1 MPSLIQQISKQH
13 PNGVHTI
20 FVVGAARGGNLQ
32 DWRKLG
38 SKRLVLT
45 EAHPE
50 LATKLARCID
60 TTRGEEVWP
69 LAITASDQE
78 QAVLHTCNNPRFSS
92 LHRPCELDSYFPH
105 LKMIGEAV
113 VSARKFGIALQQSVP
128 AKGTDNLLVLAAP
141 GQTTELIRS
150 TPPERLQAF
159 DWIIVHADAVP
170 LYEGD
175 NMEACLASL
184 KAAGFDYVQEDTDTI
199 HPERIVLLKR
209 NDTRVRIGQLEDQEK
224 QLTRDRASLIAQH
237 KMELDKATATLAER
251 EKLASDCHAQL
262 QALMQERDALSNAAA
277 QHKIELAKATAEL
290 ATQSKLAADRDVLLK
305 KVSLQN
311 QERGSRITA
320 LDKQHTELQQRQV
333 WLNEEMLKAEAEI
346 EFIKEIFLKDSAR
359 K

>member
-32 DWRKLG
+32 GWRKLG

-78 QAVLHTCNNPRFSS
+78 HAVLHICNNPRFSS

-105 LKMIGEAV
+105 LKMIGETV
-113 VSARKFGIALQQSVP
+113 VSARKFGTALQQSVP

-159 DWIIVHADAVP
+159 DWIIVHTDAVP

-184 KAAGFDYVQEDTDTI
+184 KATGFDCVQEDTDTI
-199 HPERIVLLKR
+199 HPERVVLLKR
-209 NDTRVRIGQLEDQEK
+209 NDTRVRIGQLEAALAEQKKLASDRLAQIQVLGQEC
-224 QLTRDRASLIAQH
+224 DASTKDAS
-237 KMELDKATATLAER
+237 KYRVELDKATV
-251 EKLASDCHAQL
+251 
-262 QALMQERDALSNAAA
+262 
-277 QHKIELAKATAEL
+277 ELAA
-290 ATQSKLAADRDVLLK
+290 QSKLAADRDALLK

-320 LDKQHTELQQRQV
+320 LDKQQSELQQRQA